1 MDVAVGWWEVA
12 TVGENGGDGGSGSSP
27 VRTPTQFLPWTN
39 IGPSNGIWKANYL
52 QPATSDIQLEAAEL
66 RVMGP
71 WATFISATV
80 DHLKPPHKLKLQFQM
95 FQLS

>member
-1 MDVAVGWWEVA
+1 MWRLVGGRVA
-12 TVGENGGDGGSGSSP
+12 TVGENGGDGGSGSPP

-66 RVMGP
+66 RVWAHGLLIYQLP
-71 WATFISATV
+71 WTT
-80 DHLKPPHKLKLQFQM
+80 
-95 FQLS
+95 